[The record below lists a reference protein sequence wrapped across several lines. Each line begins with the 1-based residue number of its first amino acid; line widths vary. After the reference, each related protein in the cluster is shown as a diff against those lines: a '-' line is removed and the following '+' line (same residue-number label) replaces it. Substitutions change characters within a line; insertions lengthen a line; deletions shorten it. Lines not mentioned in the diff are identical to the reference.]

1 MKKTLIIALCC
12 ISVIFAACNKEKPNE
27 KFIGAYQGQGTIS
40 GMISMTVLGQLFQEE
55 IPSETMPM
63 SINIA
68 AGQTDNEVVLTYHN
82 DDPDMNLVFTG
93 TVTDNKV
100 TFNPLTVS
108 QTVDGGS
115 ITGTIDMAGTLNEAE
130 GKLQI
135 DGTFDANGTIA
146 DGGFNQPYSL
156 NGTITANLTKASTAT
171 E

>member
-82 DDPDMNLVFTG
+82 DDPDMNLV
-93 TVTDNKV
+93 
-100 TFNPLTVS
+100 L
-108 QTVDGGS
+108 
-115 ITGTIDMAGTLNEAE
+115 AGTAVSEGEIEIPIIGALPYKAEAT
-130 GKLQI
+130 I
-135 DGTFDANGTIA
+135 SGTLLKQA
-146 DGGFNQPYSL
+146 Q
-156 NGTITANLTKASTAT
+156 
-171 E
+171 